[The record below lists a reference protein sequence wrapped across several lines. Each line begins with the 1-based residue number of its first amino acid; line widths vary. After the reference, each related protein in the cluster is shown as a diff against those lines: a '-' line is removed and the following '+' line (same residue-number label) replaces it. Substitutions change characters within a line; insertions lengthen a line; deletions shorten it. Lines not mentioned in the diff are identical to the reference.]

1 MSTLSIRLSE
11 RLDEHLTA
19 ESRLAGQPKSLIA
32 RNALEQF
39 LRNRRRERFLA
50 QLIRAAA
57 AINSDESAALVEEA
71 LPFDNEA
78 LESTE
83 GDSKPG
89 SGNIL
94 ATRPTDGA

>member
-11 RLDEHLTA
+11 RLDGFLTA

-39 LRNRRRERFLA
+39 LENRRRERFLA
-50 QLIRAAA
+50 QMTRAA
-57 AINSDESAALVEEA
+57 IVIDSDETATLAEEA

-78 LESTE
+78 LELTE
-83 GDSKPG
+83 GGTP
-89 SGNIL
+89 
-94 ATRPTDGA
+94 ATE

>member
-39 LRNRRRERFLA
+39 LDNRRRERFLA
-50 QLIRAAA
+50 QLTRAATVIDSEETA
-57 AINSDESAALVEEA
+57 TLVEEA

-78 LESTE
+78 LELTE
-83 GDSKPG
+83 GGVPD
-89 SGNIL
+89 
-94 ATRPTDGA
+94 TE

>member
-11 RLDEHLTA
+11 RLDGFLTA

-39 LRNRRRERFLA
+39 LENRRRERFLA
-50 QLIRAAA
+50 QMTRAAS
-57 AINSDESAALVEEA
+57 AIDSDESATLVEEA

-78 LESTE
+78 LELTE
-83 GDSKPG
+83 GNTP
-89 SGNIL
+89 
-94 ATRPTDGA
+94 ATE

>member
-11 RLDEHLTA
+11 RLDEHLTV

-39 LRNRRRERFLA
+39 LENRRRERFLA
-50 QLIRAAA
+50 QMTRAAT
-57 AINSDESAALVEEA
+57 AIDFNETATLVEEA

-83 GDSKPG
+83 RGAP
-89 SGNIL
+89 
-94 ATRPTDGA
+94 ATE